1 MTGNRQKEETGKL
14 QHLMQEKSPFF
25 QVQCP
30 VFSKPGIYSKSPKDA
45 VVA

>member
-14 QHLMQEKSPFF
+14 HLMQEKSPFF

-30 VFSKPGIYSKSPKDA
+30 VFSKPGIYSKSPKYA